1 MLIVLFCFFRLVF
14 FFFFGHLAVNN
25 SLCKSDTEGR
35 FFYGKDIKKAFITF
49 FVLLY
54 SFNQI

>member
-14 FFFFGHLAVNN
+14 FFCHLAVNN
-25 SLCKSDTEGR
+25 SLCKSDTEGI